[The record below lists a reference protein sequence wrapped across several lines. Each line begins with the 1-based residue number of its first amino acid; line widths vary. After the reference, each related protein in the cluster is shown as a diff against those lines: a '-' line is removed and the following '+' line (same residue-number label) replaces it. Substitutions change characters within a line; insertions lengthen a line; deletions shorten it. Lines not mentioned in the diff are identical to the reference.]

1 MRVLNGDGFGTVSDA
16 IAGIEWV
23 IFHARQYNI
32 RVLNLSLASTSTET
46 WQTDPLCAAVRSAAA
61 VGITVVVA
69 AGNFGQ
75 SSAGLEVYGAV
86 GSPGD
91 DPAVITV
98 GSSTTGT
105 R

>member
-1 MRVLNGDGFGTVSDA
+1 MLNDDGFGTVSDA

-32 RVLNLSLASTSTET
+32 RVLNMSLAATSTET

-61 VGITVVVA
+61 AGITVVVA

-75 SSAGLEVYGAV
+75 SSAGQEVLARSV
-86 GSPGD
+86 HPGSTP
-91 DPAVITV
+91 P
-98 GSSTTGT
+98 
-105 R
+105 